1 MNSPIPI
8 EHLKAIWKVFSEVNA
23 QIKELNERIFSLKDY
38 IDALIPGVDTSE
50 FVTKS
55 QIFKDG
61 DPEKGVEI
69 KELDLQYLEWER
81 LL

>member
-8 EHLKAIWKVFSEVNA
+8 EHLKTIWKSFSEMNA
-23 QIKELNERIFSLKDY
+23 QIQEFHEKLLNLKDY
-38 IDALIPGVDTSE
+38 IESLIDGVNTSE

-61 DPEKGVEI
+61 DPEKGIEI
-69 KELDLQYLEWER
+69 KKVG
-81 LL
+81 